1 MIKLALLFKEGIRI
15 NIYDDI
21 GLVKGVGPKLKERH
35 NKVGIFTVLDL
46 LLYFPRD
53 YEFLND
59 DISLNGDIS
68 DEKAILKCKVQ
79 SYGSSIR
86 TRNGKTLTTINFTYN
101 NLKVIGKWFNQPYI
115 KRNFILGN
123 EYNLMGKFKKVNNT
137 LEVINP
143 LIPCKEANKS
153 EILPIYTLKNGL
165 TNKILV
171 KLINEIL
178 KNMII
183 KENLPEEIV
192 KKYKL
197 ISLDKAIRSIHFPE
211 GRGELQSAINR
222 LKFQELF
229 TYSLKII
236 MMKAHIKKENSG
248 ISFKMSPLLKDLK
261 ESLPYTLTNAQ
272 SRTLRE
278 ILLDQKRNIAM
289 NRLVQGDVG
298 SGKTLVALI
307 SMFNVYMNGYQTVL
321 MAPTE
326 ILANQH
332 YAEAKKY
339 LEQFGVDIELLT
351 GSTKEKEKKRIKEK
365 IASGKGIMLIGTHA
379 LIQDDVELNNLGLVV
394 TDEQHRFGVEQRSR
408 LINKNKRADV
418 LVMTATPIPRT
429 LSLYLYSDLDIS
441 IIDELPPG
449 RKPIDTMLVD
459 MNQRMKAYNF
469 ALKEVEKGR
478 QFYIVSPLIEENE
491 KLNLNSVEKIYEEL
505 KNGIFKDV
513 RIEILHGKMS
523 GKDKDKI
530 INTFKNGEIKGI
542 ISTTVI
548 EVGVN
553 VPNSTMMIIENAE
566 RFGLAQLHQL
576 RGRVGRGKHKSY
588 CILIANT
595 KNDITRRRMEIMTES
610 SDGFYI
616 AEEDLK
622 LRGAGE
628 VFGMRQHGDE
638 GFILANVVDD
648 INILKCAN
656 HEAKLIVNN
665 INEDNKKLCTEI
677 MRGIERNSR
686 YICFN

>member
-1 MIKLALLFKEGIRI
+1 M

-21 GLVKGVGPKLKERH
+21 GLVKGVGPKLKERL

-59 DISLNGDIS
+59 DISLNGDTI
-68 DEKAILKCKVQ
+68 DEKAILKCRAK

-339 LEQFGVDIELLT
+339 LDQFGVDIELLT

-365 IASGKGIMLIGTHA
+365 IASGKEIMLIGTHA

-513 RIEILHGKMS
+513 RIEILHGKMA
-523 GKDKDKI
+523 GKDKDII

-576 RGRVGRGKHKSY
+576 RGRVGRGEHKSY

>member
-21 GLVKGVGPKLKERH
+21 GLVKGVGPKLKERL

-59 DISLNGDIS
+59 DISLNGDTS
-68 DEKAILKCKVQ
+68 DEKAILECKVQ

-183 KENLPEEIV
+183 KENLPDEIV

-197 ISLDKAIRSIHFPE
+197 ISLDKAIRSIHFPA

-339 LEQFGVDIELLT
+339 LDKFGVDIELLT

-365 IASGKGIMLIGTHA
+365 IASGKEIMLIGTHA

-513 RIEILHGKMS
+513 RIEILHGKMA

-576 RGRVGRGKHKSY
+576 RGRVGRGEHKSY

>member
-21 GLVKGVGPKLKERH
+21 GLVKGVGPKLKERL

-59 DISLNGDIS
+59 DISLNGDTS

-123 EYNLMGKFKKVNNT
+123 EYNLMGKFKKVNNA

-183 KENLPEEIV
+183 KENLPDEIV

-197 ISLDKAIRSIHFPE
+197 ISLDKAIRSIHFPA

-248 ISFKMSPLLKDLK
+248 ISFKMSPLLKELK

-339 LEQFGVDIELLT
+339 LDKFGVDIELLT

-365 IASGKGIMLIGTHA
+365 IASGKEIMLIGTHA

-513 RIEILHGKMS
+513 RIEILHGKMA

-576 RGRVGRGKHKSY
+576 RGRVGRGEHKSY

>member
-21 GLVKGVGPKLKERH
+21 GLVKGVGPKLKERL

-339 LEQFGVDIELLT
+339 LDKFGVDIELLT

-365 IASGKGIMLIGTHA
+365 IASGKEIMLIGTHA

-459 MNQRMKAYNF
+459 MNQRIKAYNF

-505 KNGIFKDV
+505 KNGIFKDI
-513 RIEILHGKMS
+513 RIEILHGKMA

-576 RGRVGRGKHKSY
+576 RGRVGRGEHKSY

>member
-21 GLVKGVGPKLKERH
+21 GLVKGVGPKLKERL

-59 DISLNGDIS
+59 DISLNGDTS
-68 DEKAILKCKVQ
+68 DEKAILKCRVQ

-123 EYNLMGKFKKVNNT
+123 EYNLMGKFKKVGNT

-183 KENLPEEIV
+183 KENLPDEIV
-192 KKYKL
+192 SKYKL

-248 ISFKMSPLLKDLK
+248 INFKMSPLLKDLK

-278 ILLDQKRNIAM
+278 ILMDQKRNIAM

-332 YAEAKKY
+332 YVEAKKY
-339 LEQFGVDIELLT
+339 LDQFGVDIELLT

-365 IASGKGIMLIGTHA
+365 IASGKEIMLIGTHA
-379 LIQDDVELNNLGLVV
+379 VIQDDVELNNLGLVV

-505 KNGIFKDV
+505 KNGIFKDA

-576 RGRVGRGKHKSY
+576 RGRVGRGEHKSY

>member
-21 GLVKGVGPKLKERH
+21 GLVKGVGPKLKERL

-59 DISLNGDIS
+59 DISLNGDTS

-248 ISFKMSPLLKDLK
+248 ISFKMSPLLKELK

-339 LEQFGVDIELLT
+339 LDKFGVDIELLT

-365 IASGKGIMLIGTHA
+365 IASGKEIMLIGTHA

-505 KNGIFKDV
+505 KNGIFKDI
-513 RIEILHGKMS
+513 RIEILHGKMA

-576 RGRVGRGKHKSY
+576 RGRVGRGEHKSY

-610 SDGFYI
+610 SDCFYI

>member
-21 GLVKGVGPKLKERH
+21 GLVKGVGPKLKERL

-183 KENLPEEIV
+183 KENLPDEIV

-197 ISLDKAIRSIHFPE
+197 ISLDKAIRSIHFPA

-261 ESLPYTLTNAQ
+261 DSLPYTLTNAQ

-278 ILLDQKRNIAM
+278 ILMDQKRNIAM

-339 LEQFGVDIELLT
+339 LDKFGVDIELLT

-513 RIEILHGKMS
+513 RIEILHGKMA

-576 RGRVGRGKHKSY
+576 RGRVGRGEHKSY

>member
-21 GLVKGVGPKLKERH
+21 GLVKGVGPKLKERL

-59 DISLNGDIS
+59 DISLNGDTS

-183 KENLPEEIV
+183 KENLPDEIV

-197 ISLDKAIRSIHFPE
+197 ISLDKAIRSIHFPA

-339 LEQFGVDIELLT
+339 LDKFGVDIELLT

-365 IASGKGIMLIGTHA
+365 IASGKEIMLIGTHA

-576 RGRVGRGKHKSY
+576 RGRVGRGEHKSY

>member
-21 GLVKGVGPKLKERH
+21 GLVKGVGPKLKEIL

-59 DISLNGDIS
+59 DISLNGDTS

-86 TRNGKTLTTINFTYN
+86 TRSGKTLTTINFTYN

-183 KENLPEEIV
+183 KENLPDEIV

-197 ISLDKAIRSIHFPE
+197 ISLDKAIRSIHFPA

-339 LEQFGVDIELLT
+339 LDQFGVDIELLT

-365 IASGKGIMLIGTHA
+365 IASGKEIMLIGTHA

-505 KNGIFKDV
+505 KNGIFKDI
-513 RIEILHGKMS
+513 RIEILHGKMA

-576 RGRVGRGKHKSY
+576 RGRVGRGEHKSY

>member
-21 GLVKGVGPKLKERH
+21 GLVKGVGPKLKERL

-183 KENLPEEIV
+183 KENLPDEIV

-339 LEQFGVDIELLT
+339 LDKFGVDIELLT

-365 IASGKGIMLIGTHA
+365 IASGKEIMLIGTHA

-505 KNGIFKDV
+505 KNGIFKDI
-513 RIEILHGKMS
+513 RIEILHGKMA

-576 RGRVGRGKHKSY
+576 RGRVGRGEHKSY

>member
-1 MIKLALLFKEGIRI
+1 M

-21 GLVKGVGPKLKERH
+21 GLVKGVGPKLKERL

-59 DISLNGDIS
+59 DISLNGDTS
-68 DEKAILKCKVQ
+68 DEKAILKCRVK
-79 SYGSSIR
+79 SYGSSIK

-197 ISLDKAIRSIHFPE
+197 ISLDKAIRNIHFPV

-248 ISFKMSPLLKDLK
+248 ISFKMSPLLKELK

-339 LEQFGVDIELLT
+339 LDKFGVDIELLT

-365 IASGKGIMLIGTHA
+365 IASGKEIMLIGTHA

-459 MNQRMKAYNF
+459 INQRMKAYNF
-469 ALKEVEKGR
+469 ALNEVEKGR

-513 RIEILHGKMS
+513 RIEILHGKMA

-576 RGRVGRGKHKSY
+576 RGRVGRGEHKSY

-595 KNDITRRRMEIMTES
+595 KNDITRRRMKIMTES

>member
-21 GLVKGVGPKLKERH
+21 GLVKGVGPKLKERL

-123 EYNLMGKFKKVNNT
+123 EYNLIGKFKKVNNT

-183 KENLPEEIV
+183 KENLPDEIV

-197 ISLDKAIRSIHFPE
+197 ISLDKAIRSIHFPA

-261 ESLPYTLTNAQ
+261 DSLPYTLTNAQ

-278 ILLDQKRNIAM
+278 ILMDQKRNIAM

-339 LEQFGVDIELLT
+339 LDKFGVDIELLT

-365 IASGKGIMLIGTHA
+365 IASGKEIMLIGTHA

-513 RIEILHGKMS
+513 RIEILHGKMA

-576 RGRVGRGKHKSY
+576 RGRVGRGEHKSY

>member
-21 GLVKGVGPKLKERH
+21 GLVKGVGPKLKEIL

-59 DISLNGDIS
+59 DISLNGDTS
-68 DEKAILKCKVQ
+68 DEKAILKCRAK

-86 TRNGKTLTTINFTYN
+86 TRNGKTLTTINFIYN

-183 KENLPEEIV
+183 KENLPDEIV

-248 ISFKMSPLLKDLK
+248 ISFKMSPLLKVLK

-339 LEQFGVDIELLT
+339 LDQFGVDIELLT

-365 IASGKGIMLIGTHA
+365 IASGKEIMLIGTHA

-576 RGRVGRGKHKSY
+576 RGRVGRGEHKSY

>member
-1 MIKLALLFKEGIRI
+1 M

-21 GLVKGVGPKLKERH
+21 GLVKGVGPKLKERL

-59 DISLNGDIS
+59 DISLDGDAS
-68 DEKAILKCKVQ
+68 DEKAILKCRAK

-332 YAEAKKY
+332 YSEAKKY
-339 LEQFGVDIELLT
+339 LDKFGVDIELLT

-365 IASGKGIMLIGTHA
+365 IASGKEIILIGTHA

-576 RGRVGRGKHKSY
+576 RGRVGRGEHKSY

>member
-21 GLVKGVGPKLKERH
+21 GLVKGVGPKLKERL

-59 DISLNGDIS
+59 DISLNGDTS

-183 KENLPEEIV
+183 KENLPDEIV

-197 ISLDKAIRSIHFPE
+197 ISLDKAIRSIHFPA

-339 LEQFGVDIELLT
+339 LDQFGVDIELLT

-365 IASGKGIMLIGTHA
+365 IASGKEIMLIGTHA

-505 KNGIFKDV
+505 KNGIFKDI
-513 RIEILHGKMS
+513 RIEILHGKMA

-576 RGRVGRGKHKSY
+576 RGRVGRGEHKSY

>member
-21 GLVKGVGPKLKERH
+21 GLVKGVGPKLKERL

-68 DEKAILKCKVQ
+68 DEKAILKCKAK

-183 KENLPEEIV
+183 KENLPDEIV

-332 YAEAKKY
+332 YTEAKKY
-339 LEQFGVDIELLT
+339 LDKFGVDIELLT

-365 IASGKGIMLIGTHA
+365 IASGKEIMLIGTHA

-513 RIEILHGKMS
+513 RIEILHGKMA

-576 RGRVGRGKHKSY
+576 RGRVGRGEHKSY

>member
-21 GLVKGVGPKLKERH
+21 GLVKGVGPKLKERL

-59 DISLNGDIS
+59 DISLNGDTS

-236 MMKAHIKKENSG
+236 MMKVHIKKENSG

-339 LEQFGVDIELLT
+339 LDKFGVDIELLT

-365 IASGKGIMLIGTHA
+365 IASGKEIMLIGTHA

-513 RIEILHGKMS
+513 RIEILHGKMA

-576 RGRVGRGKHKSY
+576 RGRVGRGEHKSY

>member
-1 MIKLALLFKEGIRI
+1 M

-21 GLVKGVGPKLKERH
+21 GLVKGVGPKLKERL

-59 DISLNGDIS
+59 DISLNGDTS
-68 DEKAILKCKVQ
+68 DEKAILKCKAK

-339 LEQFGVDIELLT
+339 LDQFGVDIELLT

-365 IASGKGIMLIGTHA
+365 IASGKEIMLIGTHA

-576 RGRVGRGKHKSY
+576 RGRVGRGEHKSY

>member
-21 GLVKGVGPKLKERH
+21 GLVKGVGPKLKERL

-59 DISLNGDIS
+59 DISLNGDTS

-183 KENLPEEIV
+183 KENLPDEIV

-197 ISLDKAIRSIHFPE
+197 ISLDKAIRSIHFPA

-307 SMFNVYMNGYQTVL
+307 SMFNVYINGYQTVL

-339 LEQFGVDIELLT
+339 LDKFGVDIELLT

-365 IASGKGIMLIGTHA
+365 IASGKEIMLIGTHA

-505 KNGIFKDV
+505 KNGIFKDI
-513 RIEILHGKMS
+513 RIEILHGKMA

-576 RGRVGRGKHKSY
+576 RGRVGRGEHKSY

>member
-1 MIKLALLFKEGIRI
+1 M

-21 GLVKGVGPKLKERH
+21 GLVKGVGPKLKERL

-183 KENLPEEIV
+183 KENLPDEIV

-197 ISLDKAIRSIHFPE
+197 ISLDKAIRSIHFPA

-261 ESLPYTLTNAQ
+261 DSLPYTLTNAQ

-278 ILLDQKRNIAM
+278 ILMDQKRNIAM

-339 LEQFGVDIELLT
+339 LDKFGVDIELLT

-365 IASGKGIMLIGTHA
+365 IASGKEIMLIGTHA

-513 RIEILHGKMS
+513 RIEILHGKMA

-576 RGRVGRGKHKSY
+576 RGRVGRGEHKSY

>member
-21 GLVKGVGPKLKERH
+21 GLVKGVGPKLKERL

-86 TRNGKTLTTINFTYN
+86 TRNGKALTTINFTYN

-183 KENLPEEIV
+183 KENLPDEIV

-197 ISLDKAIRSIHFPE
+197 ISLDKAIRSIHFPA

-339 LEQFGVDIELLT
+339 LGKFGVDIELLT

-365 IASGKGIMLIGTHA
+365 IASGKEIMLIGTHA

-513 RIEILHGKMS
+513 RIEILHGKMA

-576 RGRVGRGKHKSY
+576 RGRVGRGEHKSY

-595 KNDITRRRMEIMTES
+595 KNYITRRRMEIMTES

>member
-21 GLVKGVGPKLKERH
+21 GLVKGVGPKLKERL

-59 DISLNGDIS
+59 DISLNGDTS
-68 DEKAILKCKVQ
+68 DEKAILKCKAK

-339 LEQFGVDIELLT
+339 LDKFGVDIELLT

-365 IASGKGIMLIGTHA
+365 IASGKEIMLIGTHA

-576 RGRVGRGKHKSY
+576 RGRVGRGEHKSY

>member
-21 GLVKGVGPKLKERH
+21 GLVKGVGPKLKERL

-59 DISLNGDIS
+59 DISLNGDTS
-68 DEKAILKCKVQ
+68 DEKAILKCRVQ

-183 KENLPEEIV
+183 KENLPDEIV

-248 ISFKMSPLLKDLK
+248 ISFKMSHLLKDLK
-261 ESLPYTLTNAQ
+261 ESLPYTLTNTQ

-339 LEQFGVDIELLT
+339 LDKFGVDIELLT

-365 IASGKGIMLIGTHA
+365 IASGKEIMLIGTHA

-513 RIEILHGKMS
+513 RIEILHGKMA

-576 RGRVGRGKHKSY
+576 RGRVGRGEHKSY

-677 MRGIERNSR
+677 MRGIERNIR

>member
-1 MIKLALLFKEGIRI
+1 M

-21 GLVKGVGPKLKERH
+21 GLVKGVGPKLKERL

-59 DISLNGDIS
+59 DISLNGDTS

-183 KENLPEEIV
+183 KENLPDEIV

-278 ILLDQKRNIAM
+278 ILMDQKRNIAM

-339 LEQFGVDIELLT
+339 LDQFGVDIELLT

-365 IASGKGIMLIGTHA
+365 IASGKEIMLIGTHA
-379 LIQDDVELNNLGLVV
+379 VIQDDVELNNLGLVV

-513 RIEILHGKMS
+513 RIEILHGKMA

-576 RGRVGRGKHKSY
+576 RGRVGRGEHKSY

>member
-21 GLVKGVGPKLKERH
+21 GLVKGVGPKLKERL

-183 KENLPEEIV
+183 KENLPDEIV

-197 ISLDKAIRSIHFPE
+197 ISLDKAIRSIHFPA

-248 ISFKMSPLLKDLK
+248 ISFKMSPLLKELK

-321 MAPTE
+321 IAPTE

-339 LEQFGVDIELLT
+339 LDKFGVDIELLT

-365 IASGKGIMLIGTHA
+365 IASGKEIMLIGTHA

-513 RIEILHGKMS
+513 RIEILHGKMA

-576 RGRVGRGKHKSY
+576 RGRVGRGEHKSY

>member
-21 GLVKGVGPKLKERH
+21 GLVKGVGPKLKERL

-183 KENLPEEIV
+183 KENLPDEIV

-236 MMKAHIKKENSG
+236 MMKTHIKKENSG

-339 LEQFGVDIELLT
+339 LDKFGVDIELLT

-365 IASGKGIMLIGTHA
+365 IASGKEIMLIGTHA

-513 RIEILHGKMS
+513 RIEILHGKMA

-542 ISTTVI
+542 ISTTII

-576 RGRVGRGKHKSY
+576 RGRVGRGEHKSY

>member
-21 GLVKGVGPKLKERH
+21 GLVKGVGPKLKERL

-115 KRNFILGN
+115 KRNLILGN

-183 KENLPEEIV
+183 KENLPDEIV

-197 ISLDKAIRSIHFPE
+197 ISLDKAIRSIHFPA

-261 ESLPYTLTNAQ
+261 DSLPYTLTNAQ

-278 ILLDQKRNIAM
+278 ILMDQKRNIAM

>member
-1 MIKLALLFKEGIRI
+1 M

-21 GLVKGVGPKLKERH
+21 GLVKGVGPKLKERL

-59 DISLNGDIS
+59 DISLNGDTS

-123 EYNLMGKFKKVNNT
+123 EYNLMGRFKKVNNT

-183 KENLPEEIV
+183 KENLPDEIV

-339 LEQFGVDIELLT
+339 LDKFGVDIELLT

-365 IASGKGIMLIGTHA
+365 IASGKEIMLIGTHA
-379 LIQDDVELNNLGLVV
+379 VIQDDVELNNLGLVV

-478 QFYIVSPLIEENE
+478 QFYIVSPLIEKNE

-513 RIEILHGKMS
+513 RIEILHGKMA

-576 RGRVGRGKHKSY
+576 RGRVGRGEHKSY

>member
-21 GLVKGVGPKLKERH
+21 GLVKGVGPKLKERL

-59 DISLNGDIS
+59 DISLNGDTS
-68 DEKAILKCKVQ
+68 DEKAILKCRVQ

-183 KENLPEEIV
+183 KENLPDEIV

-197 ISLDKAIRSIHFPE
+197 ISLDKAIRSIHFPA

-261 ESLPYTLTNAQ
+261 DSLPYTLTNAQ

-278 ILLDQKRNIAM
+278 ILMDQKRNIAM

-339 LEQFGVDIELLT
+339 LDKFGVDIELLT

-365 IASGKGIMLIGTHA
+365 IASGKEIMLIGTHA

-576 RGRVGRGKHKSY
+576 RGRVGRGEHKSY

>member
-21 GLVKGVGPKLKERH
+21 GLVKGVGPKLKERL

-115 KRNFILGN
+115 KRNLILGN

-505 KNGIFKDV
+505 KNGIFKNV

>member
-21 GLVKGVGPKLKERH
+21 GLVKGVGPKLKERL

-183 KENLPEEIV
+183 KENLPDEIV

-339 LEQFGVDIELLT
+339 LDKFGVNIELLT

-365 IASGKGIMLIGTHA
+365 IASGKEIMLIGTHA

-513 RIEILHGKMS
+513 RIEILHGKMA

-576 RGRVGRGKHKSY
+576 RGRVGRGEHKSY

>member
-1 MIKLALLFKEGIRI
+1 MINSFIIKEGIRI

-21 GLVKGVGPKLKERH
+21 GLVKGVGPKLKERL

-59 DISLNGDIS
+59 DISLNGDTS
-68 DEKAILKCKVQ
+68 DEKAILKCRVK
-79 SYGSSIR
+79 SYGSSIK

-197 ISLDKAIRSIHFPE
+197 ISLDKAIRNIHFPV

-339 LEQFGVDIELLT
+339 LDQFGVDIELLT

-365 IASGKGIMLIGTHA
+365 IALGKEIMLIGTHA

-513 RIEILHGKMS
+513 RIEILHGKMA

-576 RGRVGRGKHKSY
+576 RGRVGRGEHKSY

>member
-21 GLVKGVGPKLKERH
+21 GLVKGVGPKLKERL

-68 DEKAILKCKVQ
+68 DEKAILKCRVQ

-178 KNMII
+178 KNIII

-339 LEQFGVDIELLT
+339 LDKFGVDIELLT

-365 IASGKGIMLIGTHA
+365 IASGKEIMLIGTHA

-513 RIEILHGKMS
+513 RIEILHGKMA

-576 RGRVGRGKHKSY
+576 RGRVGRGEHKSY

>member
-21 GLVKGVGPKLKERH
+21 GLVKGVGPKLKERL

-115 KRNFILGN
+115 KRNLILGN

>member
-21 GLVKGVGPKLKERH
+21 GLVKGVGPKLKERL

-59 DISLNGDIS
+59 DISLNGDTS

-183 KENLPEEIV
+183 KENLPDEIV

-261 ESLPYTLTNAQ
+261 ESLPYTLTSAQ

-339 LEQFGVDIELLT
+339 LDQFGVDIELLT

-365 IASGKGIMLIGTHA
+365 IASGKEIMLIGTHA

-505 KNGIFKDV
+505 KNGIFKDI
-513 RIEILHGKMS
+513 RIEILHGKMA

-576 RGRVGRGKHKSY
+576 RGRVGRGEHKSY

>member
-1 MIKLALLFKEGIRI
+1 M

-21 GLVKGVGPKLKERH
+21 GLVKGVGPKLKERL

-59 DISLNGDIS
+59 DISLNGDTS
-68 DEKAILKCKVQ
+68 DEKAILKCRAK

-332 YAEAKKY
+332 YAETKKY
-339 LEQFGVDIELLT
+339 LDQFGVDIELLT

-365 IASGKGIMLIGTHA
+365 IASGKEIMLIGTHA

-513 RIEILHGKMS
+513 RIEILHGKMA
-523 GKDKDKI
+523 GKDKDII

-576 RGRVGRGKHKSY
+576 RGRVGRGEHKSY

>member
-21 GLVKGVGPKLKERH
+21 GLVKGVGPKLKERL

-59 DISLNGDIS
+59 DISLNGDTS

-183 KENLPEEIV
+183 KENLPDEIV

-339 LEQFGVDIELLT
+339 LDQFGVDIELLT

-365 IASGKGIMLIGTHA
+365 IASGKEIMLIGTHA
-379 LIQDDVELNNLGLVV
+379 VIQDDVELNNLGLVV

-513 RIEILHGKMS
+513 RIEILHGKMA
-523 GKDKDKI
+523 GKDKDII

-576 RGRVGRGKHKSY
+576 RGRVGRGEHKSY

>member
-1 MIKLALLFKEGIRI
+1 M

-21 GLVKGVGPKLKERH
+21 GLVKGVGPKLKERL

-59 DISLNGDIS
+59 DISLNGDTS
-68 DEKAILKCKVQ
+68 DEKAILKCKVK
-79 SYGSSIR
+79 SYGSSIK

-197 ISLDKAIRSIHFPE
+197 ISLDKAIRNIHFPV

-339 LEQFGVDIELLT
+339 LDKFGVDIELLT

-365 IASGKGIMLIGTHA
+365 IASGKEIMLIGTHA

-513 RIEILHGKMS
+513 RIEILHGKMA

-576 RGRVGRGKHKSY
+576 RGRVGRGEHKSY

>member
-21 GLVKGVGPKLKERH
+21 GLVKGVGPKLKERL

-68 DEKAILKCKVQ
+68 DEKAILKCRVQ

-183 KENLPEEIV
+183 KENLPDEIV

-236 MMKAHIKKENSG
+236 MMKTHIKKENSG

-339 LEQFGVDIELLT
+339 LDKFGVDIELLT

-365 IASGKGIMLIGTHA
+365 IASGKEIMLIGTHA
-379 LIQDDVELNNLGLVV
+379 VIQDDVELNNLGLVV

-513 RIEILHGKMS
+513 RIEILHGKMA

-576 RGRVGRGKHKSY
+576 RGRVGRGEHKSY